1 MFREFGVKYLFSG
14 HYHRNALARDGGIE
28 AITTGPVGKP
38 LGDDKSGI
46 RIAIV
51 RDDRIE
57 HHYYDFG
64 GLPNRINL
72 APGAPDQPPD

>member
-1 MFREFGVKYLFSG
+1 MKYLFSG
-14 HYHRNALARDGGIE
+14 HYHRNSLAHVGNIE

-38 LGDDKSGI
+38 LGDNKSGI

-64 GLPNRINL
+64 DLPNHINL
-72 APGAPDQPPD
+72 TPGTPDGHAD